1 MKALVLSG
9 GGARGAY
16 QVGVLKTIAEVCE
29 TEHIPHPFQIYNGV
43 SAGAINATKVCSY
56 KNHFSESVR
65 ELEKLWSKISSDQV
79 FLTDPGALG
88 KIGMHLVGKL
98 SLGGIIGTEEEQSLL
113 DTSPLRKLIE
123 RHMDFAGLERNIHEG
138 HIHALA
144 ISALN
149 YANYEL
155 ISFVHSADENIP
167 QWEKPRKRSERCA
180 IRTEHILASSSIPLL
195 FPAQKV
201 DHRYFGDGCLRN
213 SSPSSPAI
221 YLGAKRMILIG
232 VRAAVSQAHE
242 RAQSRVQAPSTARV
256 INAILNAVLLDSV
269 DYDIERIERI
279 NALVDNASPA
289 VKRNLPYHKV
299 PLLAIQPSGDMGE
312 LAIQMA
318 KKMPRMIRYLIKG
331 LGPIEDAGE
340 LLSYLLFEKEYCQ
353 ALIEMGYYDAQL
365 KKDEIRRFLIDPN
378 WE

>member
-1 MKALVLSG
+1 
-9 GGARGAY
+9 
-16 QVGVLKTIAEVCE
+16 
-29 TEHIPHPFQIYNGV
+29 
-43 SAGAINATKVCSY
+43 
-56 KNHFSESVR
+56 
-65 ELEKLWSKISSDQV
+65 
-79 FLTDPGALG
+79 
-88 KIGMHLVGKL
+88 
-98 SLGGIIGTEEEQSLL
+98 
-113 DTSPLRKLIE
+113 
-123 RHMDFAGLERNIHEG
+123 
-138 HIHALA
+138 
-144 ISALN
+144 
-149 YANYEL
+149 
-155 ISFVHSADENIP
+155 
-167 QWEKPRKRSERCA
+167 
-180 IRTEHILASSSIPLL
+180 
-195 FPAQKV
+195 
-201 DHRYFGDGCLRN
+201 
-213 SSPSSPAI
+213 
-221 YLGAKRMILIG
+221 MILIG